1 MNLFRTLLFWILL
14 ALAGALIA
22 QLMLVDPGFV
32 LIRYLGTE
40 VETTLSGALLLIGT
54 LALAVWLLWKLLA
67 LPYRLWRRR
76 LQRQSR
82 SRLVDGLDAL
92 HHGRY
97 AQAERL
103 LLQAAR
109 DPDFEA
115 PARIAAA
122 RAATARGERNAARAH
137 LDALGDGH
145 AVARALALA
154 ELALADGRPQD
165 AQAALAALD
174 GTSPPPRAEELRDAA
189 RIAIAQSP
197 AVDDAPEEIAIELRD
212 RNGLPYLPSDA

>member
-22 QLMLVDPGFV
+22 QLMLVDPGYV

-40 VETTLSGALLLIGT
+40 VETTLSGALLLAGAC
-54 LALAVWLLWKLLA
+54 ALVGWLLWKLLA

-76 LQRQSR
+76 HDAQARA
-82 SRLVDGLDAL
+82 RLVDGLDAL

-109 DPDFEA
+109 DPQFEA
-115 PARIAAA
+115 QARIAAA
-122 RAATARGERNAARAH
+122 RAAAARGEHAAARAH
-137 LDALGDGH
+137 VDALGDAH
-145 AVARALALA
+145 AIARTLALA
-154 ELALADGRPQD
+154 ELALAEGRPHD
-165 AQAALAALD
+165 AHAALD
-174 GTSPPPRAEELRDAA
+174 ALDGASPPRAEALREAA
-189 RIAIAQSP
+189 RIAAAQLP
-197 AVDDAPEEIAIELRD
+197 PPDDAPQEIAVELRD
-212 RNGLPYLPSDA
+212 RNGLPYLPTDR

>member
-40 VETTLSGALLLIGT
+40 IETSLSGALLLAGAA
-54 LALAVWLLWKLLA
+54 ALAGWLLWKLLG

-76 LQRQSR
+76 REGRSR

-92 HHGRY
+92 HRGHY

-109 DPDFEA
+109 DPQFEA
-115 PARIAAA
+115 QARIAAA
-122 RAATARGERNAARAH
+122 RAASARGAHDVARSH
-137 LDALGDGH
+137 VDALDDAH
-145 AVARALALA
+145 AIARTIAHA
-154 ELALADGRPQD
+154 ELALADGRPHD
-165 AQAALAALD
+165 AEAALAALD
-174 GTSPPPRAEELRDAA
+174 GAPPPRAEELRDTA
-189 RIAIAQSP
+189 RRAIASRSGEGGDALDEVAAPQALP
-197 AVDDAPEEIAIELRD
+197 APPANPAPD
-212 RNGLPYLPSDA
+212 R